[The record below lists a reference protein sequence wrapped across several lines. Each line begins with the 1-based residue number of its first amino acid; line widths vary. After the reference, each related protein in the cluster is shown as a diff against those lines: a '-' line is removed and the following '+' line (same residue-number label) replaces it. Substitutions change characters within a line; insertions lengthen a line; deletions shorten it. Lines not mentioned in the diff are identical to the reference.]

1 MSPLLTI
8 QCSHSYFFDGVCR
21 VLSLMPT
28 SACAS
33 MLARYRLLFRSSAG
47 GGIVY
52 YQEGVSPLAQFD
64 ESAPLAFWL
73 IGRDPAL
80 LSYTDSNS
88 SNAAGLFYFDNLL
101 DCKLASG
108 TLTAPQLPCLPARFG
123 LPLDPPRR
131 AMNLE
136 LFRRLDGGKQPVW
149 QGRSPDVELAALA
162 LDFGVQDEGRYQ
174 LVGDGAKVLD
184 FWLGHAPADAWGV
197 VAIYPGGRRQ
207 AAGVAPAARAIDEK
221 GEVSPKCYSIE
232 LLAKQVFWRYN
243 LIGQTEL
250 NFEHY
255 ELLARRKTGE
265 PVLFGPPQGAQ
276 FNGQP
281 SCRFV
286 AREPLPLAERP
297 GDVLSVRLAS
307 KPDASPQ
314 LNLSLAYPRPENVG
328 SPEDGKQF
336 ADVLVFL

>member
-8 QCSHSYFFDGVCR
+8 QCSHSYFSDGVCR
-21 VLSLMPT
+21 ALTLTPT
-28 SACAS
+28 SACAR
-33 MLARYRLLFRSSAG
+33 MLARYRLLFRSSPG
-47 GGIVY
+47 GGAVY
-52 YQEGVSPLAQFD
+52 CQEDVSPLAQFD
-64 ESAPLAFWL
+64 ESAPFAFWL
-73 IGRDPAL
+73 AGRDPAL
-80 LSYTDSNS
+80 LIYTDSAS
-88 SNAAGLFYFDNLL
+88 SDATGLFYFDNLAGT
-101 DCKLASG
+101 KLASG
-108 TLTAPQLPCLPARFG
+108 TLAAPQLPSLQARFG

-149 QGRSPDVELAALA
+149 QGQSPDVELAALE
-162 LDFGVQDEGRYQ
+162 LDFGVQDEGRYH
-174 LVGDGAKVLD
+174 LMGDGAKVLD
-184 FWLGHAPADAWGV
+184 FWLGDAPANAWGV

-207 AAGVAPAARAIDEK
+207 AAGVAPTARAIDEK
-221 GEVSPKCYSIE
+221 GEVSPKCYIIE
-232 LLAKQVFWRYN
+232 LLAQRVFWRYN

-255 ELLARRKTGE
+255 ELLARRKTGQ
-265 PVLFGPPQGAQ
+265 PVLFEPTQGAK

-281 SCRFV
+281 SCQFV

-297 GDVLSVRLAS
+297 GDILSVRLAS
-307 KPDASPQ
+307 KPHASPQ